1 MTRSNRRYIVY
12 KPKYHLTKREKRQN
26 KGKGSDGQPWHDELQ
41 SLPSPVPHSSGKGK
55 ERKKFISEKKIPACS
70 AYSTEVGSNKAP
82 AQPAKLQRNAAQCNA
97 AYLI

>member
-1 MTRSNRRYIVY
+1 MDSHGMTNYNPCRPQFPILQA
-12 KPKYHLTKREKRQN
+12 KEK
-26 KGKGSDGQPWHDELQ
+26 
-41 SLPSPVPHSSGKGK
+41 K
-55 ERKKFISEKKIPACS
+55 EKNFISEKKIPACS